1 MQWTDS
7 LSTPEINFIK
17 EFILVSGSLK
27 AISKK
32 YEVSYPTVRV
42 RLDKIIKKIESID
55 ESNNTPFKTKLMQL
69 VIDDE
74 INLHEANEILR
85 IYQESE
91 NNG

>member
-42 RLDKIIKKIESID
+42 RLDKIIKK
-55 ESNNTPFKTKLMQL
+55 
-69 VIDDE
+69 
-74 INLHEANEILR
+74 
-85 IYQESE
+85 
-91 NNG
+91 